1 MKHSDDGLKQ
11 RLIGA
16 VVLLALAVIFVPVLF
31 DRNRLEP
38 IDTQTR
44 IPPEPSIETVVVNP
58 PKRPSTAELAP
69 EPSDMFVAEEDDKVD
84 AVDVPR
90 GLTESG
96 DVKSWVLQVASFRDK
111 DHAREL
117 TKALLA
123 SGHSAFIRRSDYKNG
138 PVHRVYIGP
147 KLDKSALLDLKVK
160 VDDEY
165 QVESMVLRFSPE

>member
-44 IPPEPSIETVVVNP
+44 IPPEPSIESVVVDP
-58 PKRPSTAELAP
+58 PTPPNAAELAP
-69 EPSDMFVAEEDDKVD
+69 EPSVMFVPEEDDKAD
-84 AVDVPR
+84 DKDRPR
-90 GLTESG
+90 GVTESD

-111 DHAREL
+111 DHAQEL
-117 TKALLA
+117 TKSLLA

-147 KLDKSALLDLKVK
+147 KLDKNALLELKAK
-160 VDDEY
+160 VDDQY